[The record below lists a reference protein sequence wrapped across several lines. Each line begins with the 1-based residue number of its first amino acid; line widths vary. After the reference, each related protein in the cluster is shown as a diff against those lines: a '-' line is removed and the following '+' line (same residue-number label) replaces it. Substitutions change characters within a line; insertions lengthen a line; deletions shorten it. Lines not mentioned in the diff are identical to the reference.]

1 MVLLLCAPLAASG
14 ETRFRDDFNRP
25 DGETLGNGWNPMP
38 QQNACAIPSPG
49 ETKKKKYADI
59 SEEIE
64 KKTAAKESPDK
75 AESAPK
81 PPRKDGVTHA
91 RIQDGQLLFQYEQPQ
106 DVQMVQ
112 QDFAKKVLRLSYDF
126 TPLYAM
132 GGLDDR
138 AWIGVRI
145 YYLDAEGLILGEI
158 RHFYY
163 QALFMDREE
172 TPLIH
177 TESQQGG
184 FDSSPRHVTVD
195 AGRILEQRLTGV
207 DRKRIAKTRISF
219 EISSGLCESSLEG
232 AVDNVEIVMEDIVE
246 PFRFTRETLQEL
258 TELSQ
263 KAYSAEERKFPDNAK
278 RVVFE
283 KLGRQ
288 NILGWLNNDI
298 PRDAREDLGRLTGF
312 LAERY
317 RVTGRDAWL
326 SGYAVYM
333 LLQSSGTE
341 K

>member
-1 MVLLLCAPLAASG
+1 MAVWLCLPLAASG

-25 DGETLGNGWNPMP
+25 DSETLGNGWNPMP
-38 QQNACAIPSPG
+38 QQNACAVPPPG
-49 ETKKKKYADI
+49 ETKKAKYADI
-59 SEEIE
+59 SDQID
-64 KKTAAKESPDK
+64 KKTAQPPSDKEAQVKK
-75 AESAPK
+75 A
-81 PPRKDGVTHA
+81 PRKEGVTHA
-91 RIQDGQLLFQYEQPQ
+91 RVQDGQLLFQYEQPQ

-112 QDFAKKVLRLSYDF
+112 QDFPKKVLRLSYDF

-163 QALFMDREE
+163 QALFEE
-172 TPLIH
+172 RDNTQVIH
-177 TESQQGG
+177 TEVQQGS
-184 FDSSPRHVTVD
+184 FDSTPRHVTVA
-195 AGRILEQRLTGV
+195 AGQILEQRLTGV
-207 DRKRIAKTRISF
+207 DRKRIAKTRVSF

-232 AVDNVEIVMEDIVE
+232 AVDNVEILMEDIVE

-263 KAYSAEERKFPDNAK
+263 KAYAAEERKFPDNAK
-278 RVVFE
+278 RAVFE

-288 NILGWLNNDI
+288 NLLGWLNNDI
-298 PRDAREDLGRLTGF
+298 PRDAREDLGRLTGW

-333 LLQSSGTE
+333 LLQSTRTE